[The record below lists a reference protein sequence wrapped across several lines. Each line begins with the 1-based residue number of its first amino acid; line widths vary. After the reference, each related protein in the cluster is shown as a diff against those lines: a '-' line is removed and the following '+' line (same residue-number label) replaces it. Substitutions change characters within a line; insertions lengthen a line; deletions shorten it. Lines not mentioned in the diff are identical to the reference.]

1 MNLGTVG
8 ITEELDLME
17 IEKSLTQLFLLWSEQ
32 EQPPIVELLDINQ
45 RPVGAL
51 YLNKFRDKSQIVIS
65 ETNNQERYYFYCDGV
80 GIYFSFF
87 KKLSR

>member
-1 MNLGTVG
+1 
-8 ITEELDLME
+8 ME
-17 IEKSLTQLFLLWSEQ
+17 TEKSLTQLFLLWSEQ

-45 RPVGAL
+45 RPIGAL
-51 YLNKFRDKSQIVIS
+51 YLNKFRDKSQIIIS

>member
-1 MNLGTVG
+1 
-8 ITEELDLME
+8 ME
-17 IEKSLTQLFLLWSEQ
+17 TEKSLTQLFLLWSEQ

>member
-1 MNLGTVG
+1 VET
-8 ITEELDLME
+8 
-17 IEKSLTQLFLLWSEQ
+17 EKSLTQLFTLWAEQ
-32 EQPPIVELLDINQ
+32 VDPPIIELLDINQ

-51 YLNKFRDKSQIVIS
+51 YLNKFLNKGQLVIS
-65 ETNNQERYYFYCDGV
+65 ETNNKERYYFYCDGV

>member
-1 MNLGTVG
+1 
-8 ITEELDLME
+8 ME
-17 IEKSLTQLFLLWSEQ
+17 TEKSLTQLFLLWSEQ
-32 EQPPIVELLDINQ
+32 KQPPIVELLDINQ